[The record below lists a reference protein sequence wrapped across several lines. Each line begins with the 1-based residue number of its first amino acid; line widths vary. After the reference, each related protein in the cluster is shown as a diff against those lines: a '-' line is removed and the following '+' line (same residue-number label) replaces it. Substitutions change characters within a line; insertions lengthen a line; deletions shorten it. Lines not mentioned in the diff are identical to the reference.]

1 MRCLFSIA
9 LAFGIAS
16 TGHAQDPL
24 LPQPNHPLPGFEAA
38 TIKPNAVDY
47 AGIYVKPGGRIEG
60 GHCTVSY
67 LVMEAFNIPR
77 SRIAG
82 GPKWVD
88 SAEFDIE
95 AVPPDD
101 SQARQYNPV
110 AINSG
115 MTDDQRLMLQAL
127 LRDRF
132 GLKYHVTK
140 QEEPVFFLQR
150 SGKPLKLTPTKDPKG
165 FTRVAVLTFSD
176 GKGDGE
182 VVGTNATTEFTAM
195 RLSAILSRTVI
206 DRTNLTGSYDFH
218 VPAPDLEY
226 ADKINA
232 TIEGMKA
239 LGLELKSGEAPVDT
253 IMIDE
258 VSQPTPN

>member
-1 MRCLFSIA
+1 LRCLFPIA
-9 LAFGIAS
+9 LAFGITS
-16 TGHAQDPL
+16 TGYAQAPL
-24 LPQPNHPLPGFEAA
+24 LPQPNHPLPEFEAA
-38 TIKPNAVDY
+38 TIKPSSVNY

-60 GHCTVSY
+60 GQCTVSY
-67 LVMEAFNIPR
+67 LVTEAFNIPQ
-77 SRIAG
+77 SRITG

-101 SQARQYNPV
+101 SPARQYNPA
-110 AINSG
+110 AINSQ

-132 GLKYHVTK
+132 GLKYHVAK
-140 QEEPVFFLQR
+140 QEQPVFFLQR
-150 SGKPLKLTPTKDPKG
+150 SGKPLKLAPPKDPKG
-165 FTRVAVLTFSD
+165 RTFMGVNTYSD

-182 VVGTNATTEFTAM
+182 VVGTNTTMGFTAL
-195 RLSAILSRTVI
+195 RLSRILRRTVI
-206 DRTNLTGSYDFH
+206 DRTDLTGSYDFH
-218 VPAPDLEY
+218 VEAPDTEN
-226 ADKINA
+226 ADRINS

-239 LGLELKSGEAPVDT
+239 LGLELKSGKAPVDT

>member
-1 MRCLFSIA
+1 
-9 LAFGIAS
+9 
-16 TGHAQDPL
+16 L
-24 LPQPNHPLPGFEAA
+24 LPQPNHPLPEFAAA
-38 TIKPNAVDY
+38 TVKPNAVKY

-67 LVMEAFNIPR
+67 LVTEAFHVPQ
-77 SRIAG
+77 SRVTG

-101 SQARQYNPV
+101 SPARQYIPI

-115 MTDDQRLMLQAL
+115 MTDDQRLMLQTL
-127 LRDRF
+127 LRERF

-140 QEEPVFFLQR
+140 QEQPVFFLQR
-150 SGKPLKLTPTKDPKG
+150 SGKPLKLAPPKDPKG
-165 FTRVAVLTFSD
+165 FIFMGVNTYSD

-182 VVGTNATTEFTAM
+182 VVGTNATMGFTAS
-195 RLSAILSRTVI
+195 RLSAILRRTVI
-206 DRTNLTGSYDFH
+206 DRTDLTGSYDFH
-218 VPAPDLEY
+218 VEAPDAEN
-226 ADKINA
+226 ADRMDA

-239 LGLELKSGEAPVDT
+239 LGLELKSGKAPVDT
-253 IMIDE
+253 IVIDE